1 MLISI
6 ESAVKKKKSHFY
18 SYICIRFKPHILT
31 FKIAFTH
38 AQIGII
44 SKSSK
49 SP

>member
-1 MLISI
+1 MSI
-6 ESAVKKKKSHFY
+6 ELAVKKKSHFY
-18 SYICIRFKPHILT
+18 SYICIRFKFRVLT

-49 SP
+49 GP

>member
-6 ESAVKKKKSHFY
+6 ELGVKKKSHFY
-18 SYICIRFKPHILT
+18 SYICIRFKSCILT
-31 FKIAFTH
+31 FKTAFTH